1 MTDAVRGFLKSI
13 PAMTGVAPDID
24 PEAFPNDPVTAFLQ
38 WLRAAVDAEVPEPHV
53 VNLSTVDVHGVPD
66 ARPLVVKD
74 VGERGWA
81 FSSTKSSRKGSQLA
95 DRSAAAMTFWWPAQV
110 RAVRIR
116 GEVVEATRAESL
128 QDLSSRAPQAQASVD
143 SDDWTLWWLQPDR
156 VEFWQGSPDRHHH
169 RIIYTRGQQTEHGQ
183 QSQSAWARHAH
194 RTEVS

>member
-13 PAMTGVAPDID
+13 PAMTGVAP
-24 PEAFPNDPVTAFLQ
+24 
-38 WLRAAVDAEVPEPHV
+38 EPHV
-53 VNLSTVDVHGVPD
+53 VNLSTVDVDGVPD

-95 DRSAAAMTFWWPAQV
+95 YRSAAAMTFWWPAQV

-116 GEVVEATRAESL
+116 GEVVEATR
-128 QDLSSRAPQAQASVD
+128 
-143 SDDWTLWWLQPDR
+143 
-156 VEFWQGSPDRHHH
+156 VEFWQGSPDRH
-169 RIIYTRGQQTEHGQ
+169 
-183 QSQSAWARHAH
+183 AH